1 MAGAAVV
8 GSGTWLLE
16 VQRSTSFILDNVYA
30 GVLNNTT
37 YVLDGSGAYADVTS
51 TVTSL
56 NVKRG
61 RRDVGDQFASGT
73 MSWTMFDPN
82 GDWNPFNTSS
92 PYYAPNGQP
101 GLAPMRYVRLSRYNG
116 TTWDYVFI
124 GVIVNFAYD
133 FGNPGDLNTITV
145 YCADDFYLLSQAQIP
160 DTTPSQELSSA
171 RLNTVLD
178 YPSIA
183 YPTGA
188 AARNIATGTQ
198 TLGGGGNF
206 KISNGTNFMQ
216 YTNAIT
222 FAEQGRTYMSRSG
235 VLTFLSRV
243 YANQFGTATA
253 DFHDDGTNI
262 PYNELGVS
270 FEADRVINRC
280 TVTIQGS
287 TTHNVAE
294 NLTSQNQY
302 FVQALTVDNSLLSD
316 DTAAANLA
324 SYLLYPYPTARYTE
338 LSTDYTMLVNA
349 QQTTM
354 SKMEIGDTVNIQKTI
369 QTGPTTSV
377 QFAQV
382 CIVEGVEH
390 YINFHSGATTKLY
403 TTPYPVIAQ
412 FVLNSSTYG
421 LLDGTSLLG

>member
-8 GSGTWLLE
+8 DSGTWLLE
-16 VQRSTSFILDNVYA
+16 VQRSTSFILNNAYA
-30 GVLNNTT
+30 GVLDNTT
-37 YVLDGSGAYADVTS
+37 YVLDGSGAYADVTD
-51 TVTSL
+51 TVIDL

-61 RRDVGDQFASGT
+61 RRDVGDQFSSGT
-73 MSWTMFDPN
+73 MTWTMYDPN
-82 GDWNPFNTSS
+82 GYWNPFNTSS

-124 GVIVNFAYD
+124 GIIVNFAYD
-133 FGNPGDLNTITV
+133 FGKPGDLNTITV

-160 DTTPSQELSSA
+160 DTTPSAELSST
-171 RLNTVLD
+171 RLDTVLS
-178 YPSIA
+178 YPSIG

-188 AARNIATGTQ
+188 SARSIATGTQ
-198 TLGGGGNF
+198 TLGGGGNY

-243 YANQFGTATA
+243 YANQFTTASA

-280 TVTIQGS
+280 TVTIQGN

-302 FVQALTVDNSLLSD
+302 FVQALTVDNCLLSD
-316 DTAAANLA
+316 DTAAAALA
-324 SYLLYPYPTARYTE
+324 SYLLYPTPTARYTE
-338 LSTDYTMLVNA
+338 LSTDYLMLTAA

-369 QTGPTTSV
+369 QTGASSSI

-390 YINFHSGATTKLY
+390 YINFSHGATTKIY

-412 FVLNSSTYG
+412 FVLNSSSYG